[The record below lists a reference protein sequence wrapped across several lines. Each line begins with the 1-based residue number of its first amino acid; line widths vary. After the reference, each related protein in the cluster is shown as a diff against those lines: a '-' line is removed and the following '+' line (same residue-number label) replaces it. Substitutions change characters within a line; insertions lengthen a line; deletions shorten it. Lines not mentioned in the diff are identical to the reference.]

1 MGRLSNGPTPD
12 QRRQIDDI
20 ERDYALRGI
29 TGFTAVPGNNGD
41 YIYGAD
47 NNGYLLQG
55 TIDRN
60 GRITPNTTGVPMKQL
75 QSFAKTIQARHKKR

>member
-1 MGRLSNGPTPD
+1 MGRMTNEPTPK
-12 QRRQIDDI
+12 QRRQINDI

-60 GRITPNTTGVPMKQL
+60 GKITPNTSGVPMKQL
-75 QSFAKTIQARHKKR
+75 QSFAKIIQRSHRRR